1 MHYDQTTC
9 TITLYVLSALS
20 KYREST
26 RFANVQDDHVF
37 KFMSAYIHT
46 SHTFTQI
53 MYIYTIMYIYI
64 CKMKKSHT
72 YFFLPYVVID
82 FTLKCDARK
91 QRRQYI
97 RPTIRPNGNGI
108 SNTITP
114 NTTCCKWCQGD
125 SLSSFNSNIKLTPT
139 CQVSRL

>member
-9 TITLYVLSALS
+9 TIILYVLSALS
-20 KYREST
+20 KYREAT
-26 RFANVQDDHVF
+26 RFVNVKVDDVF
-37 KFMSAYIHT
+37 IFISAYIRT

-64 CKMKKSHT
+64 CKMKKSQT
-72 YFFLPYVVID
+72 YSFLPYVVID
-82 FTLKCDARK
+82 FTLKCDAGN

-97 RPTIRPNGNGI
+97 SPTIRPNANVI
-108 SNTITP
+108 SNTIIP